1 MTLCA
6 LRPSRHSPP
15 CPASRPVLRQAFDGE
30 QAITLCS
37 QHHYDIIYMDIHMPN
52 IGGLQAT
59 YHIRN
64 SSNMNTYTP
73 IIAFT
78 SSGGCCG
85 LDQRG
90 GVVMGA
96 CAT

>member
-1 MTLCA
+1 
-6 LRPSRHSPP
+6 
-15 CPASRPVLRQAFDGE
+15 
-30 QAITLCS
+30 
-37 QHHYDIIYMDIHMPN
+37 MPN